1 VAGHPCGRDDMGE
14 GELRALRFT
23 KAGGLLAVGGT
34 PGRDSRGPRASYEP
48 FQRMESWSSAIRM
61 VSLPQRLRAG
71 EGSREEPR
79 AERETSVEGRYA
91 QEAALLRFTVD
102 VDESA
107 MLLDDAMAKVHED
120 LFDLC
125 VVGFDGLKIGG
136 NEFHF
141 DVLVD
146 DLVEETG
153 EAVECFVEVAGAGLK
168 GLATREGQEFASERS
183 GAVGLLADISK
194 RGKVY
199 IYAIF
204 IKI

>member
-1 VAGHPCGRDDMGE
+1 MASSGLSVSQRRGACSPSEAPQDAIAEAHER
-14 GELRALRFT
+14 LT
-23 KAGGLLAVGGT
+23 KHFADGIVVFGV
-34 PGRDSRGPRASYEP
+34 
-48 FQRMESWSSAIRM
+48 RM
-61 VSLPQRLRAG
+61 VSLPRRLRAG

-79 AERETSVEGRYA
+79 ADRETSVEGRYA
-91 QEAALLRFTVD
+91 EEAALLRFTVD

-153 EAVECFVEVAGAGLK
+153 EAVECFVEVDGAGLK
-168 GLATREGQEFASERS
+168 GLATREGGEFASERS
-183 GAVGLLADISK
+183 GAVGLLADRDK
-194 RGKVY
+194 GG
-199 IYAIF
+199 
-204 IKI
+204 